1 MLMNMRILRGT
12 VIGGIVY
19 FFLGWLVYGYLLMD
33 VYANHM
39 NQCAQRAEA
48 DMIWWAMI
56 AANLLFALLLT
67 LILNW
72 SDAKNIKDGIKTSA
86 LFGIIMAAAIDLSFY
101 SYTTTFNSFSV
112 VLIDIII
119 TAVMAG
125 VIGAVIVLT
134 WGKKE

>member
-33 VYANHM
+33 VYANQM
-39 NQCAQRAEA
+39 NQCAQRAEE

-86 LFGIIMAAAIDLSFY
+86 FFGLIMAAAIDLSFY

-112 VLIDIII
+112 VLIDMVI

-125 VIGAVIVLT
+125 VIGAAIVLT